1 MVCGAIRFGW
11 RSNLLIMNGTLTSQR
26 YIDEILATKV
36 VPFFQNHRTDI
47 FMRDSPHVARASL
60 AYLQANNV
68 SLLDWP
74 AYSPDMNPIEHL
86 WDHLDRQ
93 VRARTPP
100 PRNLKE
106 LCQASTNERNQ
117 HPQLKINRLV
127 TSMHRRV
134 RALPA
139 SRGSNTRY

>member
-74 AYSPDMNPIEHL
+74 ASSPDMNPIEHF
-86 WDHLDRQ
+86 WDNLDRQ
-93 VRARTPP
+93 VRTRTPP
-100 PRNLKE
+100 PRNLQE
-106 LCQASTNERNQ
+106 LLQVLTDGWNQ
-117 HPQLKINRLV
+117 YRQHKINRLV

-134 RALPA
+134 HALSA
-139 SRGSNTRY
+139 SRGSHTRY